1 MWRRI
6 QILVVT
12 AGDGDSKVCCSSP
25 AKAPKSVHREFWRVM
40 CEREAAMSFFGVWP
54 FQEPS
59 TLIRRQTW
67 WRFGNRSTGSGF
79 RTTKLFSRSWTLIG
93 SLVNGC
99 LNCRAGKPEEQRS
112 RLAAVRAP
120 LRRLEEQILKDHI
133 GHCVEHA
140 INSGNKTEQR
150 RKIEELMAVVSRAD
164 R

>member
-1 MWRRI
+1 MAVPGAVHLDPSSD
-6 QILVVT
+6 LV
-12 AGDGDSKVCCSSP
+12 AIW
-25 AKAPKSVHREFWRVM
+25 KSVDGQRFQNYKAFFTILDINRIAREWLLELQSGVRLGTHCPAVWRQPLHR
-40 CEREAAMSFFGVWP
+40 
-54 FQEPS
+54 
-59 TLIRRQTW
+59 
-67 WRFGNRSTGSGF
+67 RSEMP
-79 RTTKLFSRSWTLIG
+79 
-93 SLVNGC
+93 
-99 LNCRAGKPEEQRS
+99 AGKPEEQRS